1 MEKSSVFKKPVISPK
16 LSKLIVLLGTIFIGF
31 ILFTEKIPQGYVGV
45 VYSLNGGVK
54 RNVLNE
60 GLRIIMPWQEVTL
73 YSVATEQFYLS
84 KNTKEGNKGNDSFDV
99 QCSDGAVNVDLTI
112 QYSFDKNNVPSVFK
126 RYRGKSGEEIMNDI
140 MRGKIKAWATEV
152 TKDYTTMEVYLTEK
166 AEVNDSLTKYLQK
179 NAEQYGIVIEEAALS
194 RTSVPKNVEAAI
206 RDRQAIAQEIEKQK
220 LALQKTKIAK
230 EQTQLEAERRIIE
243 AKGEAEANKIIQQS
257 MNKDLMNYKAT
268 MEYLDKW
275 DGKRPHVESNGGSG
289 LIIDVGKQ

>member
-1 MEKSSVFKKPVISPK
+1 MEKSSVFKKPQISPK
-16 LSKLIVLLGTIFIGF
+16 LPKLIVSLVVVVIGF
-31 ILFTEKIPQGYVGV
+31 TLFTEKIPQGYVGV

-54 RNVLNE
+54 QTVLNE
-60 GLRIIMPWQEVTL
+60 GLRVVMPWQEVTL

-84 KNTKEGNKGNDSFDV
+84 KNKKEGSKGDESFDV
-99 QCSDGAVNVDLTI
+99 QCSDGAVNVDLTV
-112 QYSFDKNNVPSVFK
+112 QYSFDKNNVPDVFK

-140 MRGKIKAWATEV
+140 MRGKIKAWVTEV

-166 AEVNDSLTKYLQK
+166 AEVNDKLTRYMQQ
-179 NAEQYGIVIEEAALS
+179 NAEEYGIVIEEAALS

-268 MEYLDKW
+268 MKYLEKW
-275 DGKRPHVESNGGSG
+275 NGKRPNVESNGGNG
-289 LIIDVGKQ
+289 LIVDVGKQ